1 MIKPSEDTP
10 LTALAAAELGARAG
24 VPAGVVNMVTGS
36 RENAAAIGTALATSP
51 LVKKLSFTGSTPV
64 GKILMA
70 QCASTV
76 KRTSME
82 LGGNAPF
89 IVFDDA
95 DLDAAVAG
103 VMAAK
108 FRNAGQTC
116 VCANRIYVQ
125 AGVYDTFA
133 AMFAEKVSAFQ
144 IGHGLDDGTVIGP
157 LINAGGVEKSTS
169 HVNDAV
175 AKGATVLTG
184 GGPLPEVGAN
194 FFAPTVLTGIDSTM
208 LVHSEETFGPVAPLF
223 VFESEE
229 EVIAEVRRCCCS
241 VELTQCSSFQI
252 SCRECAGFSSTCFFL
267 QVIVFLAPLSIFN
280 SFCLCVCAWVLF
292 LFFFSSSLLGFY
304 LFWYS
309 GVETLDEAL
318 S

>member
-1 MIKPSEDTP
+1 M
-10 LTALAAAELGARAG
+10 
-24 VPAGVVNMVTGS
+24 N
-36 RENAAAIGTALATSP
+36 
-51 LVKKLSFTGSTPV
+51 
-64 GKILMA
+64 
-70 QCASTV
+70 
-76 KRTSME
+76 
-82 LGGNAPF
+82 
-89 IVFDDA
+89 
-95 DLDAAVAG
+95 
-103 VMAAK
+103 
-108 FRNAGQTC
+108 
-116 VCANRIYVQ
+116 
-125 AGVYDTFA
+125 
-133 AMFAEKVSAFQ
+133 AFQ

-241 VELTQCSSFQI
+241 ACSVELTQCSSFQI

-292 LFFFSSSLLGFY
+292 LLFYFVVAFGVLLILVLRSRDLLLMKRYHNCCLHAARTHFFPDMLFVLKCAAHSTGKRYDFWACGVLLH
-304 LFWYS
+304 
-309 GVETLDEAL
+309 A
-318 S
+318 